1 MRLTF
6 GGMDA
11 KSVIDSEIHNA
22 KRKMGSI
29 ARDILI
35 RIYQEGRKNKITP
48 DKMIPF
54 IIQKAKENSEQEN
67 G

>member
-1 MRLTF
+1 
-6 GGMDA
+6 
-11 KSVIDSEIHNA
+11 
-22 KRKMGSI
+22 MGSI